1 MSPVSA
7 WASKWIIET
16 RPAPITF
23 GASLGVRVGNRMVPA
38 QGNRY
43 RPGSN
48 HLLDDRL
55 ERRQRDLDITGVHLH
70 ITGVIDLEVLQPV
83 GPQRQ

>member
-1 MSPVSA
+1 
-7 WASKWIIET
+7 
-16 RPAPITF
+16 
-23 GASLGVRVGNRMVPA
+23 MVPA

-48 HLLDDRL
+48 HLLDGRL